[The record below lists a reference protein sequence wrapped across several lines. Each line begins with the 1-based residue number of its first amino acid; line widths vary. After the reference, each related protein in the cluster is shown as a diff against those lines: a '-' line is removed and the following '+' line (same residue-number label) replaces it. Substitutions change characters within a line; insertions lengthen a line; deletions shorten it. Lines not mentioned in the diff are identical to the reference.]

1 MRDSFFLLGAERAGL
16 LLVELM
22 LAAHPDVAWAGD
34 FDRAIA
40 FDAERARS
48 LHARLRARSP
58 ARHLGLSVHGAYGD
72 LVQLFPAARFIYLG
86 RSSGRAAARPGPG
99 AALRESDRAWR
110 AIAAQIAP
118 EQRLELRYEQ
128 LVAAPARELARVCA
142 RLGVRFE
149 ERLLRQPAPPRA
161 LARVRNPLG

>member
-22 LAAHPDVAWAGD
+22 LAAHPDVAWEGD
-34 FDRAIA
+34 FDRALGW
-40 FDAERARS
+40 DAERARS
-48 LHARLRARSP
+48 LHARLRARCR
-58 ARHLGLSVHGAYGD
+58 ARRFGLSVHGAYGD
-72 LVQLFPAARFIYLG
+72 LFQRFPEARFIYLG
-86 RSSGRAAARPGPG
+86 RSGGRAVAQSGPG

-110 AIAAQIAP
+110 AIAAQIPP

-128 LVAAPARELARVCA
+128 LVASPAREIARVCE

-149 ERLLRQPAPPRA
+149 DRLLRTPAPLRA
-161 LARVRNPLG
+161 VERVRSALR